1 MKPRAA
7 TPLLPFLLLLAA
19 CSAAPPAEP
28 ASASAPVSASAS
40 APVSASAPA
49 PAPAV
54 EVAVTV
60 DDLPS
65 HGPAFAGIDRAAI
78 AERLLAAF
86 RRHRLP
92 PVYGFVNGKK
102 VDVDPTLEP
111 ILRLWRDAGNPLGNH
126 TYSHPSL
133 TGTSVPD
140 YLADL
145 EKGEEILKK
154 LEPDD
159 SVFRVFRYPFLFEGD
174 TLEKREAVRRYLA
187 EHRYAIAEVT
197 IDADDW
203 AYNPPFARCTERAD
217 AAALASLR
225 RSFVEGH
232 VEELRRVRELAQRL
246 VHREVRHVLLLH
258 IGAADADAIEELLT
272 AYEGEGVRWIDLRT
286 ALADPFYAID
296 PAQPARYG
304 AAFPYLLA
312 KARGVSAPPAVF
324 ARGLEERLEQV
335 CR

>member
-1 MKPRAA
+1 MSPRAA
-7 TPLLPFLLLLAA
+7 TSLLPFLLLAA
-19 CSAAPPAEP
+19 CSAAPPVAP
-28 ASASAPVSASAS
+28 ASVS
-40 APVSASAPA
+40 VSAPA

-78 AERLLAAF
+78 AEGLLAAF

-102 VDVDPTLEP
+102 VDADPALEP
-111 ILRLWRDAGNPLGNH
+111 ILRRWREAGNPLGNH

-174 TLEKREAVRRYLA
+174 TLRS
-187 EHRYAIAEVT
+187 
-197 IDADDW
+197 
-203 AYNPPFARCTERAD
+203 ARPC
-217 AAALASLR
+217 AATSPSTAM
-225 RSFVEGH
+225 RSP
-232 VEELRRVRELAQRL
+232 R
-246 VHREVRHVLLLH
+246 
-258 IGAADADAIEELLT
+258 
-272 AYEGEGVRWIDLRT
+272 
-286 ALADPFYAID
+286 
-296 PAQPARYG
+296 
-304 AAFPYLLA
+304 
-312 KARGVSAPPAVF
+312 
-324 ARGLEERLEQV
+324 
-335 CR
+335 

>member
-1 MKPRAA
+1 MILRAA
-7 TPLLPFLLLLAA
+7 SSLLLFLLAA
-19 CSAAPPAEP
+19 CSIMPSVEH
-28 ASASAPVSASAS
+28 
-40 APVSASAPA
+40 APA

-60 DDLPS
+60 DDLPVL
-65 HGPAFAGIDRAAI
+65 GPAFPGIDRAAI

-92 PVYGFVNGKK
+92 PVYGFVNGQK
-102 VDVDPTLEP
+102 VDADPAVEP
-111 ILRLWRDAGNPLGNH
+111 ILRRWRDSGNPLGNH

-145 EKGEEILKK
+145 ERGEEILKK

-159 SVFRVFRYPFLFEGD
+159 SGFRVFRYPFLQEGD
-174 TLEKREAVRRYLA
+174 TLEKREAVRRYLT
-187 EHRYAIAEVT
+187 EHRYATAEVT
-197 IDADDW
+197 IDAHDW
-203 AYNPPFARCTERAD
+203 AYTPPFARCTERAD

-232 VEELRRVRELAQRL
+232 VEELRRVRALAQRL

-258 IGAADADAIEELLT
+258 IGAADADAIDDLLT
-272 AYEGEGVRWIDLRT
+272 AYEREGVRWIDLRT
-286 ALADPFYAID
+286 ALADPLYAID
-296 PAQPARYG
+296 PALSARSG
-304 AAFPYLLA
+304 AAFPYVLA
-312 KARGVSAPPAVF
+312 KARGVPAPPAVF
-324 ARGLEERLEQV
+324 ARGLEERLDQI